1 MGGRLTLMLARRVL
15 LAVAVG
21 CLIGWTMPAPAVAAD
36 DPAAVVT
43 ALGNKALA
51 EIKNGAAARPQMEA
65 NFKELLNAY
74 FDVPSISRFV
84 LGRYW
89 RAATDGERAEFTQL
103 FEELVV
109 QSYAARFSQYSGET
123 FKVDK
128 VVKDQPD
135 PGDAIVHCQVQ
146 AAGQEPV
153 RAEWRLKSNGGHY
166 RIVDVK
172 IEGVSMVQ
180 TFRDEFASVIRTN
193 GGTVAGLNEA
203 LRKKIAQASAS

>member
-1 MGGRLTLMLARRVL
+1 MFARRAFLALFLGCLVGWTVP
-15 LAVAVG
+15 AVAD
-21 CLIGWTMPAPAVAAD
+21 AAD
-36 DPAAVVT
+36 DPAGVIAT
-43 ALGNKALA
+43 LGDKALA
-51 EIKNGAAARPQMEA
+51 EIKKNSSARPQMEA
-65 NFKELLNAY
+65 NFKVLLDTY

-84 LGRYW
+84 LARYW
-89 RAATDGERAEFTQL
+89 RVATDGERAEFTQL

-109 QSYAARFSQYSGET
+109 QSYVARFSQYSGET

-153 RAEWRLKSNGGHY
+153 RAERRLKDNGGHY

-193 GGTVAGLNEA
+193 GGTIAGLNEA
-203 LRKKIAQASAS
+203 LRKKIAHGSAS

>member
-1 MGGRLTLMLARRVL
+1 LTVMFARRAF
-15 LAVAVG
+15 LAFFLG
-21 CLIGWTMPAPAVAAD
+21 CLVGSAAPAVADAAD
-36 DPAAVVT
+36 DPGAVIST
-43 ALGNKALA
+43 LGDKALA
-51 EIKNGAAARPQMEA
+51 EIKKNSSARPQMEA
-65 NFKELLNAY
+65 NFKVLLETY

-84 LGRYW
+84 LARYW
-89 RAATDGERAEFTQL
+89 RVATEAERTEFTTL
-103 FEELVV
+103 FEQLVV
-109 QSYAARFSQYSGET
+109 QSYAARFSEYSGET
-123 FKVDK
+123 FKINN

-135 PGDAIVHCQVQ
+135 PGDAIVHTQIQ

-153 RAEWRLKSNGGHY
+153 RADWRLKDNGGHY

>member
-1 MGGRLTLMLARRVL
+1 
-15 LAVAVG
+15 
-21 CLIGWTMPAPAVAAD
+21 
-36 DPAAVVT
+36 
-43 ALGNKALA
+43 
-51 EIKNGAAARPQMEA
+51 MEA
-65 NFKELLNAY
+65 NFKVLLNTY

-84 LGRYW
+84 LARYW
-89 RAATDGERAEFTQL
+89 RAATDAERAEFTQL
-103 FEELVV
+103 FETLVV

-123 FKVDK
+123 FKIDN

-135 PGDAIVHCQVQ
+135 PGDAIVHCHVQ
-146 AAGQEPV
+146 ATGQEPV
-153 RAEWRLKSNGGHY
+153 RADWRLKDTGGHY

-203 LRKKIAQASAS
+203 LRKKIAQGSAS

>member
-1 MGGRLTLMLARRVL
+1 
-15 LAVAVG
+15 
-21 CLIGWTMPAPAVAAD
+21 
-36 DPAAVVT
+36 
-43 ALGNKALA
+43 
-51 EIKNGAAARPQMEA
+51 MEA
-65 NFKELLNAY
+65 KFKELLNAY

-89 RAATDGERAEFTQL
+89 RASTDGERAEFTQL

-109 QSYAARFSQYSGET
+109 QSYAARFSQYSGES
-123 FKVDK
+123 FKIDK

-153 RAEWRLKSNGGHY
+153 RAEWRLKNNGGHY

-193 GGTVAGLNEA
+193 GGTVNGLNEA
-203 LRKKIAQASAS
+203 LRKVPGPFALQVVGVVDADEESRSCGAVRTGGQELARSPERSARCRHCWLSTQATL

>member
-1 MGGRLTLMLARRVL
+1 LTVMLSRRVL
-15 LAVAVG
+15 LALAFG
-21 CLIGWTMPAPAVAAD
+21 CLVGWQAPAFAGAAD
-36 DPAAVVT
+36 DPGAVISD
-43 ALGNKALA
+43 LGDKALA
-51 EIKNGAAARPQMEA
+51 EIKKNASARPQMEA
-65 NFKELLNAY
+65 NFKVLLETY
-74 FDVPSISRFV
+74 FDVPSISKFV
-84 LGRYW
+84 LARYW
-89 RAATDGERAEFTQL
+89 RVATEAERVEFTKL
-103 FEELVV
+103 FEQLVV
-109 QSYAARFSQYSGET
+109 QSYAARFSEYSGET
-123 FKVDK
+123 FKITN

-135 PGDAIVHCQVQ
+135 PGDAIVHTQIQ

-153 RAEWRLKSNGGHY
+153 RADWRLKLLEGAHY